1 MSSFRQFIYNEEQ
14 ATKQLNIASVTMQC
28 DLSPQANRE
37 KMAAFIKEI
46 MVAHPGVDLIAFG
59 ETILGWYAK
68 KGGSKEYH
76 LSIAESIPGET
87 TDLMSDF
94 AKENNIHLSFGL
106 SELRKDKLHNTQ
118 VLIDPTGELRAIHR
132 KFYPMGTVFQP
143 GTVPVTFTSINGIR
157 VGILVCSDIQNAE
170 VRKAIRHEKPE
181 LVIGSLAS
189 PNDPG
194 FVISEGIAKMLGA
207 WIVTANRYGDE
218 EVQFFDGSMV
228 VCDPW
233 GDLRA
238 SARDKEQ
245 YLYYE
250 MRFPEWR
257 SWLQQTAQDI
267 IRFISLIVFSLKN
280 IKTFMG
286 SR

>member
-1 MSSFRQFIYNEEQ
+1 MIYNEEM
-14 ATKQLNIASVTMQC
+14 ATKRLKVASVTMQC

-37 KMAAFIKEI
+37 KMIHFIKEI
-46 MVAHPGVDLIAFG
+46 KNDRRGIDLIVFG
-59 ETILGWYAK
+59 ETVLGWYGQ

-76 LSIAESIPGET
+76 LSIAEPIPGET
-87 TDLMSDF
+87 IKLMSDI
-94 AKENNIHLSFGL
+94 ARENNIHLSFGL
-106 SELRKDKLHNTQ
+106 SELRRDKLYNTQ
-118 VLIDPTGELRAIHR
+118 VLISPEGDLRAVHR
-132 KFYPMGTVFQP
+132 KFHPMGKVFQP
-143 GTVPVTFTSINGIR
+143 GEVPVTFTSIKDVR
-157 VGILVCSDIQNAE
+157 TALLVCSDIQNKE
-170 VRKAIRHEKPE
+170 VRKAIRQEKPE
-181 LVIGSLAS
+181 LIIGSLAS

-233 GDLRA
+233 GDLRE

-257 SWLQQTAQDI
+257 SWYKQTLQDI
-267 IRFISLIVFSLKN
+267 YRFASLIVFSMKN
-280 IKTFMG
+280 LKTFMG